1 MSTNEFKDSLK
12 QGTQLLMQG
21 KPDEALP
28 HLQRAHELSPDDHS
42 AALNLGGAFI
52 MAGKHKQ
59 AVPILEKLSETDA
72 DNPQVWTNLGAAY
85 LGNPITA
92 ANERQTKSLAAFAR
106 ALELDP
112 NARSV
117 AYNMG
122 LIYRDRNELDK
133 AVASFKRAL
142 ASDPN
147 DKDARRILE
156 RLEMGAGSERKV

>member
-1 MSTNEFKDSLK
+1 MSDDFKQNLVR
-12 QGTQLLMQG
+12 GTKLLMQG

-28 HLQRAHELSPDDHS
+28 HLQAAYDLVPENAE

-52 MAGKHKQ
+52 MAGRHKQ
-59 AVPILEKLSETDA
+59 AVPILEKLSEADA
-72 DNPQVWTNLGAAY
+72 ANVQVWVNLGAAY

-92 ANERQTKSLAAFAR
+92 TDERQTKSLNAFAR

-112 NARSV
+112 HAANV

-122 LIYRDRNELDK
+122 LIYRDRKELDK
-133 AVASFKRAL
+133 ATSSFKRAL
-142 ASDPN
+142 ATNPN

-156 RLEMGAGSERKV
+156 RLEMQMGSESKF